1 LRSLPL
7 ECARKECLLEE
18 NLKLSSVDEEKSRLG
33 TSQGWKVTAR
43 KPSFEVGASQP
54 LSFAKKPELPK
65 VCVHTTREL

>member
-1 LRSLPL
+1 MERG
-7 ECARKECLLEE
+7 ARKESLLKE

-33 TSQGWKVTAR
+33 SSQGWKVTAR

-65 VCVHTTREL
+65 VCVPTTGEL